1 MQTRRGLAIT
11 AILLSTFLAAAEST
25 IIATAMP
32 SVIADL
38 GGLELYGWTSALY
51 MLAMTVTIPI
61 WGKLADLRGRK
72 PVIVTGIVTFLVGS
86 AACALAPSMGALI
99 AARVLQGVGAGGVQP
114 IAMTIMGDMFPPKE
128 RARMQGVFGAVWGVA
143 AIVGPLLGGFIV
155 RALSWRWVF
164 WFNVPFGALAI
175 VLMTVALESNKEE
188 EATTGRRPMDFAGA
202 ALLSTSVLAVLAASS
217 GYAPLVLAPA
227 SAIALAL
234 FLFVERRHEEPLLP
248 MDLMRK
254 RVIAV
259 ANASGGVIGGVM
271 TASVI
276 YLPLYAQAVL
286 GASPTAAGAIVAP
299 MLVGWP
305 LASAASGRMLFWAG
319 GQRLVRTGFSVVAL
333 SAIAL
338 DFLVHHGGTPN
349 ALRACMFAF
358 GTGMGL
364 ANTALIITVQD
375 SVPFSRR
382 GVATASTMFFRTIGG
397 AVAVGVL
404 GALVAHVLHG
414 RVPEAVLD
422 ALLGPDHGRSL
433 GEGEVARY
441 RGDVQAGMTPIFHV
455 LAVMAAV
462 GAGLGMLFPRV
473 DVGGSP
479 APKDV
484 PAGEVV

>member
-1 MQTRRGLAIT
+1 MHTRKGLAIT

-99 AARVLQGVGAGGVQP
+99 AARVVQGVGAGGVQP
-114 IAMTIMGDMFPPKE
+114 IAMTIMGDMFAPRE

-175 VLMTVALESNKEE
+175 VLMIVALDSRKDAPAEK
-188 EATTGRRPMDFAGA
+188 RPMDVAGA
-202 ALLSTSVLAVLAASS
+202 MLLSTSVLALLAAAS
-217 GYAPLVLAPA
+217 GYAPLVLGPT

-234 FLFVERRHEEPLLP
+234 FVIVERRHEEPLLP

-305 LASAASGRMLFWAG
+305 LASAASGRMLFALG
-319 GQRLVRTGFSVVAL
+319 GQLLVRTGFSIVAL
-333 SAIAL
+333 SAITL

-382 GVATASTMFFRTIGG
+382 GVATASTMFSRTIGG

-404 GALVAHVLHG
+404 GAIVAHVLAG

-441 RGDVQAGMTPIFHV
+441 RIDVQAGMTPIFHV
-455 LAVMAAV
+455 LAVLATL

-473 DVGGSP
+473 AVG

-484 PAGEVV
+484 PAAEVV

>member
-1 MQTRRGLAIT
+1 MRVKTRKGLAIG

-72 PVIVTGIVTFLVGS
+72 PIIVTGIVTFLVGS
-86 AACALAPSMGALI
+86 SACALAPSMGALI
-99 AARVLQGVGAGGVQP
+99 AARVLQGIGAGGVQP

-128 RARMQGVFGAVWGVA
+128 RARMQGIFGGVWGVA

-175 VLMTVALESNKEE
+175 TLMTIALDSRKED
-188 EATTGRRPMDFAGA
+188 AIAGKRPMDYAGM
-202 ALLSTSVLAVLAASS
+202 ALLSTSVLSLLAAAS
-217 GYAPLVLAPA
+217 GYAPLLLAPV

-234 FLFVERRHEEPLLP
+234 FVHVERRHEEPLLP
-248 MDLMRK
+248 MDLMRQ

-286 GASPTAAGAIVAP
+286 GASPTSAGAIVAP

-305 LASAASGRMLFWAG
+305 LASAASGRMLFALG
-319 GQRLVRTGFSVVAL
+319 GQVLVRAGFSVVAL

-338 DFLVHHGGTPN
+338 DYLVHHGGSPN
-349 ALRACMFAF
+349 ALRVCMFAF

-414 RVPEAVLD
+414 RVPEVVLD
-422 ALLGPDHGRSL
+422 ALLGPDHGKSL

-441 RGDVQAGMTPIFHV
+441 RGDVQAGMSPIFHV
-455 LAVMAAV
+455 LAAMAV
-462 GAGLGMLFPRV
+462 LGAGLGMLFPRV
-473 DVGGSP
+473 VVGAS
-479 APKDV
+479 KDLT
-484 PAGEVV
+484 AGEVV

>member
-1 MQTRRGLAIT
+1 VRKGLAVT

-32 SVIADL
+32 SVVADL
-38 GGLELYGWTSALY
+38 GGLEVYGWTAALY

-72 PVIVTGIVTFLVGS
+72 PIIVTGIVTFLVGS
-86 AACALAPSMGALI
+86 AACGMAPSMGALI

-114 IAMTIMGDMFPPKE
+114 IAMTIVGDIFPPKE

-143 AIVGPLLGGFIV
+143 AIVGPILGGFIV

-175 VLMTVALESNKEE
+175 VLMVIALDSNDDVAKT
-188 EATTGRRPMDFAGA
+188 AKRPMDFAGA
-202 ALLSTSVLAVLAASS
+202 ALLSTSVLALLAAAS
-217 GYAPLVLAPA
+217 GRAPLILAPT

-234 FLFVERRHEEPLLP
+234 FVLVERKHEEPLLP
-248 MDLMRK
+248 MDLMRQ
-254 RVIAV
+254 RIIAV
-259 ANASGGVIGGVM
+259 SSASGGVIGGVM

-286 GASPTAAGAIVAP
+286 GASPAAAGAIVAP

-305 LASAASGRMLFWAG
+305 IASAASGRMLLTTG
-319 GQRLVRTGFSVVAL
+319 TRPLVRVGFGLVAL
-333 SAIAL
+333 SAITL
-338 DFLVHHGGTPN
+338 DVLVHHAGTPN
-349 ALRACMFAF
+349 ALRACMFVF

-397 AVAVGVL
+397 AVTVGVL
-404 GALVAHVLHG
+404 GALVARALAG
-414 RVPEAVLD
+414 NVPEPVLD

-433 GEGEVARY
+433 GDAEITRY
-441 RGDVQAGMTPIFHV
+441 RGEMQSGMSPIFHILAA
-455 LAVMAAV
+455 LAVIGAA
-462 GAGLGMLFPRV
+462 LGMLFPRV
-473 DVGGSP
+473 RVGEPREAMPST
-479 APKDV
+479 
-484 PAGEVV
+484 

>member
-1 MQTRRGLAIT
+1 VQTRKGLAIA

-32 SVIADL
+32 SVVRDL

-72 PVIVTGIVTFLVGS
+72 PVIVSGIVTFLVGS

-114 IAMTIMGDMFPPKE
+114 IAMTIMGDMFAPKE

-143 AIVGPLLGGFIV
+143 AIIGPLLGGFIV

-175 VLMTVALESNKEE
+175 VLMTIALDAHDDSAPK
-188 EATTGRRPMDFAGA
+188 AKTKFDAIGA
-202 ALLSTSVLAVLAASS
+202 ALLSASVLALLAAAS
-217 GYAPLVLAPA
+217 GYAPLLLAPV
-227 SAIALAL
+227 SAISLAL
-234 FLFVERRHEEPLLP
+234 FVIVERNHDEPLLP
-248 MDLMRK
+248 LDLMRQ

-305 LASAASGRMLFWAG
+305 LASAAAGRMLFWAG
-319 GQRLVRTGFSVVAL
+319 GHRLVRAGCSVVAL
-333 SAIAL
+333 SAIVL
-338 DFLVHHGGTPN
+338 DYLVHHGSTPN
-349 ALRACMFAF
+349 AMRVCMFCF

-382 GVATASTMFFRTIGG
+382 GVATASIMFFRTIGG
-397 AVAVGVL
+397 AIAVGVL
-404 GALVAHVLHG
+404 GAIVAHVLAG

-433 GEGEVARY
+433 GDEVARY
-441 RGDVQAGMTPIFHV
+441 RTDVQAGMTPIFHV
-455 LAVMAAV
+455 LAVLAIL

-473 DVGGSP
+473 HLG
-479 APKDV
+479 APKDL

>member
-1 MQTRRGLAIT
+1 LAVS

-72 PVIVTGIVTFLVGS
+72 PIIVTGIATFLVGS
-86 AACALAPSMGALI
+86 GACGLAPSMGALI

-114 IAMTIMGDMFPPKE
+114 IAMTIMGDIFPPKE

-143 AIVGPLLGGFIV
+143 AIVGPLLGGVLV

-175 VLMTVALESNKEE
+175 VMMIVALGEHEAPSKEKP
-188 EATTGRRPMDFAGA
+188 PMDYAGM
-202 ALLSTSVLAVLAASS
+202 ALLSTSVLALLAAAS
-217 GYAPLVLAPA
+217 GYAPILLAPTA
-227 SAIALAL
+227 AIALVMFVL
-234 FLFVERRHEEPLLP
+234 VERKHEEPLVPL
-248 MDLMRK
+248 DLMRQ
-254 RVIAV
+254 RIIAV

-286 GASPTAAGAIVAP
+286 GASPTSAGAIVAP

-305 LASAASGRMLFWAG
+305 IASAASGRMLFWAG
-319 GQRLVRTGFSVVAL
+319 SQPLVRAGFTIVAL
-333 SAIAL
+333 SAVAL
-338 DFLVHHGGTPN
+338 DWLVHHGASPN
-349 ALRACMFAF
+349 ALRVSMFAF

-404 GALVAHVLHG
+404 GALVAHVLQG

-441 RGDVQAGMTPIFHV
+441 RLDVQAGMSPIFHV
-455 LAVMAAV
+455 LAAMAIV

-473 DVGGSP
+473 RLG
-479 APKDV
+479 AKDV
-484 PAGEVV
+484 PAAGEAI